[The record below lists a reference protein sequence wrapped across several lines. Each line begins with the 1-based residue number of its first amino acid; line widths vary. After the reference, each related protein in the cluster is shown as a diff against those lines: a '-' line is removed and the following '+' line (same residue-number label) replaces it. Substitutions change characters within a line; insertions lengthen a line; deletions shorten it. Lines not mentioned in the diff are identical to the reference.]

1 MISPTENN
9 QRMKFEASPEVDTQ
23 EKSKNKRRLVKF
35 FSSERDFQDK
45 FSHLIFF
52 VKFCDVFGH
61 FTLEISYQ
69 FLGSK
74 IRRFSTFKYEISSNF
89 EPNRFTGQKNGQ

>member
-35 FSSERDFQDK
+35 FAKFFFQNFSSELQNV
-45 FSHLIFF
+45 IFR
-52 VKFCDVFGH
+52 
-61 FTLEISYQ
+61 I
-69 FLGSK
+69 
-74 IRRFSTFKYEISSNF
+74 NF
-89 EPNRFTGQKNGQ
+89 PI

>member
-35 FSSERDFQDK
+35 FAKIFFRNFSSELQNVFSSVFDSSVFDF
-45 FSHLIFF
+45 
-52 VKFCDVFGH
+52 
-61 FTLEISYQ
+61 
-69 FLGSK
+69 
-74 IRRFSTFKYEISSNF
+74 
-89 EPNRFTGQKNGQ
+89 

>member
-35 FSSERDFQDK
+35 FAKTFFQNFSSELQNV
-45 FSHLIFF
+45 IFR
-52 VKFCDVFGH
+52 
-61 FTLEISYQ
+61 I
-69 FLGSK
+69 
-74 IRRFSTFKYEISSNF
+74 NF
-89 EPNRFTGQKNGQ
+89 PI

>member
-35 FSSERDFQDK
+35 FA
-45 FSHLIFF
+45 IFF
-52 VKFCDVFGH
+52 
-61 FTLEISYQ
+61 
-69 FLGSK
+69 
-74 IRRFSTFKYEISSNF
+74 RNF
-89 EPNRFTGQKNGQ
+89 PSELQNVIFRINFPI